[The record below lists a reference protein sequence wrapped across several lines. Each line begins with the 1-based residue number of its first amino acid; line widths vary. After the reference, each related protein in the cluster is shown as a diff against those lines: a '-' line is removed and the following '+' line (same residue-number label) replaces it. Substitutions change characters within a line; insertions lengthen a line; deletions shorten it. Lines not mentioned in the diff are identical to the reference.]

1 MGVNIAYLPGIFGS
15 RIAQGPY
22 PPFFGTVDVWPGLLE
37 PALLGYLQLELAADG
52 VSPGPHTNAGPLTA
66 VGLVQFAYQPLG
78 TLMRSRGWNVL
89 DCPYDWRKSRLVTAP
104 ATLAAIQ
111 GAFGQQPFAF
121 VAHSQGALE
130 ARAVWLA
137 MNNAGMAGQVAGMVT
152 MGGPHFGSWEV
163 PRGFFGLPGL
173 YQLIAKF
180 AGIVGLLGLSQRIDY
195 LDDIIGSW
203 PGWYEMAPFR
213 DYGPLQQSDPA
224 TAAALYQT
232 SFYAGGSPYVT
243 AARLSAA
250 AAFQNTIRFAYPG
263 GRTICIVGQAY
274 PTAFEVNAVS
284 LLTSDKG
291 YLFTLQGDGQVPAS
305 YAVLPQQVEQDI
317 TVFHGNMP
325 TDPRVQRAVVWAVQ
339 QFFGP
344 GA

>member
-22 PPFFGTVDVWPGLLE
+22 PPFFGTVDVWPGLIE
-37 PALLGYLQLELAADG
+37 PAVQGYLQLELAADG
-52 VSPGPHTNAGPLTA
+52 VSPGPHTSAGPLKP
-66 VGLVQFAYQPLG
+66 VGLVEFAYGPLSAV
-78 TLMRSRGWNVL
+78 MRARGWNVL
-89 DCPYDWRKSRLVTAP
+89 ECAYDWRLSRLVSSQG
-104 ATLAAIQ
+104 TLGLIQ

-137 MNNAGMAGQVAGMVT
+137 LNNAGLAAQVAGMVT
-152 MGGPHFGSWEV
+152 MGGPHFGSWETA
-163 PRGFFGLPGL
+163 RGFFGLPGL

-180 AGIVGLLGLSQRIDY
+180 AGITGLFGLSQRIDY

-203 PGWYEMAPFR
+203 PGWYEMLPFR

-263 GRTICIVGQAY
+263 GRTICLVGQNY
-274 PTAFEVNAVS
+274 PTPYEVAPGQS
-284 LLTSDKG
+284 LTSDKG
-291 YLFTLQGDGQVPAS
+291 YLFNTQGDGQVPAA
-305 YAVLPQQVEQDI
+305 YAVLPQQTEQDL

-325 TDPRVQRAVVWAVQ
+325 ADPRVQRAVVWAVQ